1 MRASGVIFGLRQY
14 VVCTAMQYIWLLPD
28 TSSRYL
34 YTAVQVRNS
43 HCESFSSRQQSRYMK
58 PTKSSLWRSEKI
70 ELKTG
75 VNILY
80 WRAFL
85 PPRSSAGMRQPVL
98 IQSIDISG
106 RYFTALCYIKGKG
119 YTHLIWRLFVVNH
132 HRRSAQVWHVFSRD
146 FTVLPV
152 HPHVYPQSE

>member
-119 YTHLIWRLFVVNH
+119 YTLDMAAF
-132 HRRSAQVWHVFSRD
+132 RSESPPQKRSGMARVLNWD
-146 FTVLPV
+146 FTVLPA
-152 HPHVYPQSE
+152 HPHVHPQSE

>member
-1 MRASGVIFGLRQY
+1 
-14 VVCTAMQYIWLLPD
+14 
-28 TSSRYL
+28 
-34 YTAVQVRNS
+34 
-43 HCESFSSRQQSRYMK
+43 MK

-119 YTHLIWRLFVVNH
+119 YTRLIWRLFVVNH
-132 HRRSAQVWHVFSRD
+132 HRRSAILPTPEGWKAELSGVVGYVVRQFSCPKAVTHLSTNRAQCRA
-146 FTVLPV
+146 TALIETNALPL
-152 HPHVYPQSE
+152 HQTANRFHQAASRSRRIHRKRAIAER